1 MKNFGF
7 ESLSRKLEEVTGEN
21 DDGAD
26 VTNIDITVI
35 ANSDGEA
42 AEEAVESHEE
52 GEAEA
57 QAQSLDEAADE
68 SNDAQ
73 ETVETMQAIIRQ
85 YGLNP
90 GMVAMMSALVPWH
103 QLGIR
108 LPSTESLDAYGSNE
122 SEAREL
128 LIALEATND
137 SFWEKTKNAIR
148 KVWQWIKDMCIKFAS
163 RVGTLRS
170 RIERMNEVLKKRMFD
185 SNRNDKKKI
194 KFYKFMMP
202 GADGKFNSDT
212 NNTITACGTIFNNL
226 KAISAK
232 CLDTKDFVDGGS
244 VTENNGKKNV
254 SSHIANIFKN
264 AMTDDIIKKAIGH
277 KVENRDDAA
286 EKSLSLKE
294 DDTKFYDTDTVD
306 ATSTLFDSIRGE
318 YYKVAIDTCEV
329 IKSVGDAGKRIKSDS
344 SRMEKAVANRA
355 KNSDDAQAKI
365 DVEVAR
371 VNLKVSTICSRI
383 ATKVVKTLKC
393 AANGYLIAAR
403 GILSCTKA
411 SDSNAT
417 YEK

>member
-1 MKNFGF
+1 MNFGF
-7 ESLSRKLEEVTGEN
+7 EALSRKLEEVTGEN

-68 SNDAQ
+68 SGEAQ
-73 ETVETMQAIIRQ
+73 DTVETMQAIIRQ

-148 KVWQWIKDMCIKFAS
+148 KVWQWVKDLCVKFAS

-170 RIERMNEVLKKRMFD
+170 RIERMNEVLKKRVFD

-202 GADGKFNSDT
+202 GADGKFNSGTNDT
-212 NNTITACGTIFNNL
+212 IKACRDIFDGL
-226 KAISAK
+226 KVISGE
-232 CLDTKDFVDGGS
+232 CLDTKDFVSGGA
-244 VTENNGKKNV
+244 VNDNNGKKDV
-254 SSHIANIFKN
+254 TSGIISMFKSQ
-264 AMTDDIIKKAIGH
+264 MSDDTVKKATGYT
-277 KVENRDDAA
+277 VENRDDAA
-286 EKSLSLKE
+286 EKSLSMKE

-306 ATSTLFDSIRGE
+306 ATSKLFDTIRGE

-365 DVEVAR
+365 NLEVAR
-371 VNLKVSTICSRI
+371 VNLKISTICSRI

-393 AANGYLIAAR
+393 VSNGYLIAAR